1 MSEHHIAQLN
11 LASMK
16 FAIDSTEMA
25 AFVDRLEDVNALA
38 DSSPGFVWRLQ
49 SEAGDATG
57 IDYFGSDN
65 LVNMS
70 VWEDIESLKH
80 YVYRSAHTEVLARRK
95 QWFNHFVPASLVLWW
110 IPAGSIP
117 SIEEADDRVENLR
130 INGPNPDAFT
140 FKQMFEPT

>member
-1 MSEHHIAQLN
+1 MSQHHIAQLN

-25 AFVDRLEDVNALA
+25 GFVERLEDVNALA

-49 SEAGDATG
+49 SEDGDATG
-57 IDYFGSDN
+57 FDYFGSDI

-70 VWEDIESLKH
+70 VWEDIKSLKN

-95 QWFNHFVPASLVLWW
+95 EWFNHVEQAYLVMWW
-110 IPAGSIP
+110 ILAGSIP
-117 SIEEADDRVENLR
+117 SIEEAGDRLENLTD
-130 INGPNPDAFT
+130 NGPNPQAFT
-140 FKQMFEPT
+140 FKQIFEPS